1 MSKVRSVRAIVVA
14 ALVILAVAAAAAG
27 GTILR
32 LRAIVIEEGIKDTT
46 NTAIVVAEQIDRS
59 IQSIDLVL
67 TDLWDRIAAL
77 HIEDPGQ
84 LRHAL
89 ERGTFHATMMD
100 RLARLPQAFSLAV
113 ADQDG
118 NIVASTSG
126 HAAHGI
132 NIGDRDYFQN
142 ARANDLPLTVSAP
155 YLARVSRET
164 TMAFAKRLN
173 AADGSF
179 AGIVFSSV
187 PVGYFK
193 QIDRPLEAVEGHS
206 FMVAR
211 KDGVIITR
219 FPDLPRTYERI
230 PLHSGWYHKVAEGGG
245 SYHSHGFEGQ
255 TSQLVATQ
263 VSRQYPLVTTVGI
276 AEAPLLKEWQ
286 RLSITIACGTLLI
299 VGCAIFLLWFVLR
312 QFRQLGTSETSL
324 AEKSEM
330 LDTALHNMSQGL
342 TMFDQDLRLIMWND
356 QYQTVYNIPACALRP
371 GMTLRDVINL
381 RAAHGSHTLD
391 APDDHPQSR
400 LEAGKDIVPVT
411 VDRIDH
417 LGNGRIVR
425 VKRQVMA
432 NGWWVT
438 THEDVT
444 DMQRNE
450 ARIAYLAHTD
460 IITGLAN
467 RSHFMEKIE
476 AARVQLAGHG
486 EPFSI
491 FMLDLD
497 HFKFVNDSLGH
508 AAGDLLLKAAGERL
522 QTAIRDFDVVARF
535 GGDEFAII
543 HAAARGAPSLPSPAK
558 RVEDAR
564 ERADAG
570 GGLRRVGARDHRRDG
585 SIVLANRILDAFKAP
600 FEIEG
605 HKMYVGTSIGIA
617 LAPDDGADSEDLLK
631 KADLAL
637 YETKARGRNGFT
649 FFDPRMTA
657 AVAERHE
664 IEADMRL
671 GLARGE
677 FELHYQPVVDVR
689 TRSVSGVEALV
700 RWRHPEHGLMPPAR
714 FIPLAE
720 STGLIIPLGEW
731 VLHQACRDAM
741 AWPSHV
747 TVAVN
752 LSAVQFRKCNLLD
765 AILGAL
771 SDSGLPPQRLEIEV
785 TETVLL
791 EKDTDHIAL
800 LHRLK
805 EIGVSVALDD
815 FGTGYSSLSY
825 LTMFPFDKIKID
837 QSFIKE
843 MAERADCAAIVCSV
857 IGLGRSL
864 DMITT
869 AEGIE
874 TEEQFE
880 IIRAA
885 GVTLA
890 QGYLFGKPCPAAEL
904 DLGSDLAITRR
915 RRSGGGSEAA

>member
-1 MSKVRSVRAIVVA
+1 MSKVRSVRAIIVA
-14 ALVILAVAAAAAG
+14 ALLILAVAAVVAG

-32 LRAIVIEEGIKDTT
+32 LRTIAIEEGVKDTA
-46 NTAIVVAEQIDRS
+46 NTAIVISDQIDRS

-77 HIEDPGQ
+77 RIEDPAQ
-84 LRHAL
+84 LRNAL
-89 ERGTFHATMMD
+89 GRGSFQATMID
-100 RLARLPQAFSLAV
+100 RLARLPQAFSLTV

-118 NIVASTSG
+118 NIVVSTADLAV
-126 HAAHGI
+126 HF
-132 NIGDRDYFQN
+132 NVMDRDYFQN
-142 ARANDLPLTVSAP
+142 AKAHDRPLTVSAP
-155 YLARVSRET
+155 YLNRVSGEMT
-164 TMAFAKRLN
+164 LAFAKRLN
-173 AADGSF
+173 AADGRF
-179 AGIVFSSV
+179 AGIVFSTV
-187 PVGYFK
+187 PVNYFR
-193 QIDRPLEAVEGHS
+193 QIDWPFEAIQGHS

-211 KDGVIITR
+211 SDGVIITR
-219 FPDLPRTYERI
+219 FPDLER
-230 PLHSGWYHKVAEGGG
+230 PFPTVPAHSSWYAKLAEGGG
-245 SYHSHGFEGQ
+245 SYRVHAFEGQ
-255 TSQLVATQ
+255 SAQLVASQ
-263 VSRQYPLVTTVGI
+263 PSRQYPLVTTVGI
-276 AEAPLLKEWQ
+276 AEASLLAEWK
-286 RLSITIACGTLLI
+286 RLSITLAFGTLLI
-299 VGCAIFLLWFVLR
+299 IGCSIFLLWFVLH
-312 QFRQLGTSETSL
+312 QFRQLGASEASL

-330 LDTALHNMSQGL
+330 LDTAVRNMTQGL
-342 TMFDQDLRLIMWND
+342 TMFDQELRLVLFNE
-356 QYQTVYNIPACALRP
+356 QYLQIYNIPPSAMRP
-371 GMTLRDVINL
+371 GMTLHDVIDL
-381 RAAHGSHTLD
+381 RMARGSFTLA

-400 LEAGKDIVPVT
+400 LQAGKGITPVAI
-411 VDRIDH
+411 DRIDH
-417 LGNGRIVR
+417 LGNGSIVR

-460 IITGLAN
+460 VTTGLAN

-476 AARVQLAGHG
+476 AARARLKERG

-497 HFKFVNDSLGH
+497 HFKYVNDSLGH

-522 QTAIRDFDVVARF
+522 QTAIRGFDVLARF

-543 HAAARGAPSLPSPAK
+543 HPATDDTGLPDNS
-558 RVEDAR
+558 R
-564 ERADAG
+564 E
-570 GGLRRVGARDHRRDG
+570 HRRDG
-585 SIVLANRILDAFKAP
+585 TIVLANRILEAFKTP
-600 FEIEG
+600 FEIDG
-605 HKMYVGTSIGIA
+605 HKMYVGTSIGIS
-617 LAPDDGADSEDLLK
+617 LAPDDGTESEDILK

-637 YETKARGRNGFT
+637 YETKAGGRNGFT
-649 FFDPRMTA
+649 FFDARMTA

-677 FELHYQPVVDVR
+677 FELHYQPVIDVR

-700 RWRHPEHGLMPPAR
+700 RWRHPAHGLIPPAR

-731 VLHQACRDAM
+731 VLRRACQDAM
-741 AWPSHV
+741 SWPSHIS
-747 TVAVN
+747 VAVN

-765 AILGAL
+765 AVRRAL
-771 SDSGLPPQRLEIEV
+771 TDSGLPPARLEVEV
-785 TETVLL
+785 TESVLL
-791 EKDTDHIAL
+791 EKDTDHIEL

-837 QSFIKE
+837 QSFIKD

-864 DMITT
+864 DMTTT
-869 AEGIE
+869 AEGVE

-890 QGYLFGKPCPAAEL
+890 QGYLFGKPCPVAEL
-904 DLGSDLAITRR
+904 DLDRDLSGARR
-915 RRSGGGSEAA
+915 RRTGGGSEAA